1 MSGASDVGG
10 SEERARLAALDSYA
24 VLDTA
29 PEQAFDDI
37 ARLAARLCGTPSAFV
52 SLVDRDRQWFKARV
66 GVDPSETPRNI
77 AFCDHAIR
85 GDAVMIVPDTAR
97 DPRFADNPLVT
108 GDPFVRFYA
117 GAPIIDSDG
126 HALGTVCVIDTQ
138 PRTDFDGTDVLAALA
153 RQVAVQLELRRRIAR
168 DTDSVS
174 VAENYRDLLW
184 SRAIDVM
191 VVTDVEGVVVESN
204 PAWQRMFGPADAAH
218 PITLLYAASETS
230 PLRVPGE
237 GEDGI
242 QVQRRMMTANGDEVS
257 IDWTLVRKN
266 DLVFRIGRDQTRAI
280 RAEEQLAHI
289 QKMESLGQ
297 LTGGIAH
304 DFNNLLTI
312 ILGNIETAM
321 RRAKAGRTGDLARV
335 LDHAREASERA
346 ANLTQRLLAFARRQS
361 LDPVVIDPVAL
372 VTQLK
377 DLFDRS
383 LGGAHRVAYRQGD
396 DVCKISID
404 PAQLEN
410 SLINLVVN
418 ARDAMPDGGTIEI
431 TVENVDLDSLAD
443 DDSAQDCQPGDYVRI
458 AVRDEGIGMDAA
470 TRERVFEPF
479 FTTKDHGK
487 GTGLGLS
494 QVMGFVAQSGGRV
507 AVDTSVGKGTEI
519 SLWLPVAVDG
529 EEQPGKRAPANGA
542 GDVLLSPG
550 RAQGNILLVEDN
562 ERLRSHVV
570 ELLGEAGYAIVE
582 AVDGVQAVELL
593 GSGTPPDLVL
603 SDVKMPNLD
612 GFQLSA
618 EVRKRFPDM
627 PILLMTGYAG
637 KETPDYAAHDAMIAK
652 PFTADRLLM
661 QVETMLARIDAD

>member
-1 MSGASDVGG
+1 MTATGEVDTSA
-10 SEERARLAALDSYA
+10 ERARLGALDSYA

-37 ARLAARLCGTPSAFV
+37 ARLAARLCGTPSALV
-52 SLVDRDRQWFKARV
+52 SLLDRDRQWFKAKV
-66 GVDPSETPRNI
+66 GVDPCETARDI
-77 AFCDHAIR
+77 AFCDYAIR
-85 GDAVMIVPDTAR
+85 GDAVMVVPDAAI
-97 DPRFADNPLVT
+97 DPRFSYNPLVV
-108 GDPFVRFYA
+108 GEPFIRFYA

-126 HALGTVCVIDTQ
+126 HALGTVCVLDTR
-138 PRTDFDGTDVLAALA
+138 PRADFDGADALAALA
-153 RQVAVQLELRRRIAR
+153 RQVVVQLELRRRIAR
-168 DTDSVS
+168 DTHSVS

-204 PAWQRMFGPADAAH
+204 PAWQKMFGSVDPAH
-218 PITLLYAASETS
+218 PISQLYAASETS
-230 PLRVPGE
+230 PLKVPGE

-242 QVQRRMMTANGDEVS
+242 QVQRRMMTASGGEVS

-321 RRAKAGRTGDLARV
+321 RRVKAGRTDELARV

-361 LDPVVIDPVAL
+361 LDPVLIDPVAL
-372 VTQLK
+372 VTDLR

-383 LGGAHRVAYRQGD
+383 LGGAHRIAYRRGEE
-396 DVCKISID
+396 VCKISID

-418 ARDAMPDGGTIEI
+418 ARDAMPDGGTILI
-431 TVENVDLDSLAD
+431 TVENVDLDD
-443 DDSAQDCQPGDYVRI
+443 DGSGGDCQAGDYVRI
-458 AVRDEGIGMDAA
+458 AVRDEGTGMDAA

-494 QVMGFVAQSGGRV
+494 QVMGFVSQSGGRV
-507 AVDTSVGKGTEI
+507 AVETSVGKGTEI

-529 EEQPGKRAPANGA
+529 DLPPRRRAARNDG

-550 RAQGNILLVEDN
+550 RSRGNILLVEDN
-562 ERLRSHVV
+562 ERLRSHVGG
-570 ELLGEAGYAIVE
+570 LLVEAGYTIVE
-582 AVDGVQAVELL
+582 AVDGAQAADLL
-593 GSGTPPDLVL
+593 GDDDPPQLVL

-618 EVRKRFPDM
+618 EVRKRFPDL

-637 KETPDYAAHDAMIAK
+637 KGTPDYAAHDAMIAK
-652 PFTADRLLM
+652 PFTGDQLLM
-661 QVETMLARIDAD
+661 KIEALLTQADPD

>member
-1 MSGASDVGG
+1 MSGAIETAT
-10 SEERARLAALDSYA
+10 SERERARLAALDSYA

-37 ARLAARLCGTPSAFV
+37 ARLAAQLCGTPSALV
-52 SLVDRDRQWFKARV
+52 SLIDGERQWFKAKV
-66 GVDPSETPRNI
+66 GVNPCETARDI

-85 GDAVMIVPDTAR
+85 SDSVMVVPDTAI

-108 GDPFVRFYA
+108 GDPYVRFYA
-117 GAPIIDSDG
+117 GAPIVDADG
-126 HALGTVCVIDTQ
+126 HALGTVCILDTR
-138 PRTDFDGTDVLAALA
+138 PHAGFDGADTLVALA

-168 DTDSVS
+168 DTESVA

-184 SRAIDVM
+184 SRAVDVM
-191 VVTDVEGVVVESN
+191 VVTDVDGVIVEAN
-204 PAWQRMFGPADAAH
+204 PAWEKMFGSIEAAL
-218 PITLLYAASETS
+218 PINRLFSPSEVR
-230 PLRVPGE
+230 PLVVPD
-237 GEDGI
+237 EDDDGVQI
-242 QVQRRMMTANGDEVS
+242 QRRMMTIGGEEVS

-312 ILGNIETAM
+312 ILGNLESAT
-321 RRAKAGRTGDLARV
+321 RRVKSGRTSEIERL

-361 LDPVVIDPVAL
+361 LEPVLVDPVAL
-372 VTQLK
+372 VIDLK

-383 LGGAHRVAYRQGD
+383 LGGAHKIVYRHPD
-396 DVCKISID
+396 DIRKISID

-418 ARDAMPDGGTIEI
+418 ARDAMPDGGTILI
-431 TVENVDLDSLAD
+431 SVENGELSGGTDKD
-443 DDSAQDCQPGDYVRI
+443 DPIGDFVRI
-458 AVRDEGIGMDAA
+458 AVRDEGTGMDEA
-470 TRERVFEPF
+470 TRKRVFEPF
-479 FTTKDHGK
+479 FTTKEHGK

-494 QVMGFVAQSGGRV
+494 QVMGFVSQSGGRV
-507 AVDTSVGKGTEI
+507 AVETGVGEGTEI
-519 SLWLPVAVDG
+519 SLWLPVALDG
-529 EEQPGKRAPANGA
+529 AFATGQSEA
-542 GDVLLSPG
+542 GGESRDVLLSPG
-550 RAQGNILLVEDN
+550 RSQGRVLLVEDN
-562 ERLRSHVV
+562 EQLRHHVGQ
-570 ELLGEAGYAIVE
+570 LLSEAGYDIVE
-582 AVDGVQAVELL
+582 AGDGAEAVDLLDDDDAV
-593 GSGTPPDLVL
+593 PDLVL
-603 SDVKMPNLD
+603 SDIKMPNLD

-618 EVRKRFPDM
+618 EVRRGFPEV

-637 KETPDYAAHDAMIAK
+637 KETPDYARHDALIAK
-652 PFTADRLLM
+652 PFTADKLLM
-661 QVETMLARIDAD
+661 QIQTMLARAAAR

>member
-1 MSGASDVGG
+1 MSGAIDTAT
-10 SEERARLAALDSYA
+10 SERERARLAALDSYA

-37 ARLAARLCGTPSAFV
+37 ARLAAQLCGTPSALV
-52 SLVDRDRQWFKARV
+52 SLIDGERQWFKAKV
-66 GVDPSETPRNI
+66 GVNPCETARDI

-85 GDAVMIVPDTAR
+85 SDSVMVVPDTAI

-108 GDPFVRFYA
+108 GDPYVRFYA
-117 GAPIIDSDG
+117 GAPIVDADG
-126 HALGTVCVIDTQ
+126 HALGTVCILDTR
-138 PRTDFDGTDVLAALA
+138 PHAGFDGASTLVALA

-168 DTDSVS
+168 DTESVA

-191 VVTDVEGVVVESN
+191 VVTDVDGVIVEAN
-204 PAWQRMFGPADAAH
+204 PAWEKMFGSIEAAL
-218 PITLLYAASETS
+218 PINRLFSPSEVR
-230 PLRVPGE
+230 PLVVPD
-237 GEDGI
+237 EDDDGVQI
-242 QVQRRMMTANGDEVS
+242 QRRMMTIGGEEVS

-312 ILGNIETAM
+312 ILGNLESAT
-321 RRAKAGRTGDLARV
+321 RRVKSGRTSEIERL

-361 LDPVVIDPVAL
+361 LEPVLVDPVAL
-372 VTQLK
+372 VIDLK

-383 LGGAHRVAYRQGD
+383 LGDAHKIVYRHPD
-396 DVCKISID
+396 DIRKISID

-418 ARDAMPDGGTIEI
+418 ARDAMPDGGTILI
-431 TVENVDLDSLAD
+431 SVENGELSGGTDKD
-443 DDSAQDCQPGDYVRI
+443 DPIGEFVRI
-458 AVRDEGIGMDAA
+458 AVRDEGTGMDEA
-470 TRERVFEPF
+470 TRKRVFEPF
-479 FTTKDHGK
+479 FTTKEHGK

-494 QVMGFVAQSGGRV
+494 QVMGFVSQSGGRV
-507 AVDTSVGKGTEI
+507 AVETGVGQGTEI
-519 SLWLPVAVDG
+519 SLWLPVALDG
-529 EEQPGKRAPANGA
+529 AFATGQSEA
-542 GDVLLSPG
+542 GGQSRDVLLSPG
-550 RAQGNILLVEDN
+550 RSQGRVLLVEDN
-562 ERLRSHVV
+562 EQLRHHVGQ
-570 ELLGEAGYAIVE
+570 LLSEAGYDIVE
-582 AVDGVQAVELL
+582 AGDGAEAVALL
-593 GSGTPPDLVL
+593 DDGDAVPDLVL
-603 SDVKMPNLD
+603 SDIKMPNLD

-618 EVRKRFPDM
+618 EVRRGFPEV

-637 KETPDYAAHDAMIAK
+637 KETPDYARHDALIAK
-652 PFTADRLLM
+652 PFTADKLLM
-661 QVETMLARIDAD
+661 QIQTMLARAAAR

>member
-1 MSGASDVGG
+1 MSGVSEVGS
-10 SEERARLAALDSYA
+10 SEERARLAALESYA
-24 VLDTA
+24 VLGTA

-37 ARLAARLCGTPSAFV
+37 ARLAARLCGTPSALV
-52 SLVDRDRQWFKARV
+52 SLIDRDRQWFKARV
-66 GVDPSETPRNI
+66 GVDPSETPRDI

-85 GDAVMIVPDTAR
+85 GDAVMIVPDAAV

-126 HALGTVCVIDTQ
+126 YALGTVCVLDTE
-138 PRTDFDGTDVLAALA
+138 PRADFDGADALAALA

-168 DTDSVS
+168 DSDSVS
-174 VAENYRDLLW
+174 VAEDYRDLLW

-191 VVTDVEGVVVESN
+191 VVTDVEGVVVEAN
-204 PAWQRMFGPADAAH
+204 PAWQNMFGSVEQGQ
-218 PITLLYAASETS
+218 PITQLYAASETS
-230 PLRVPGE
+230 PLKIPGE

-242 QVQRRMMTANGDEVS
+242 QIQRRMMTASGDEVT

-321 RRAKAGRTGDLARV
+321 RRAKAGRVGDLPRI

-361 LDPVVIDPVAL
+361 LDPLVIDPVAL
-372 VTQLK
+372 VTELK

-418 ARDAMPDGGTIEI
+418 ARDAMPDGGTIVI
-431 TVENVDLDSLAD
+431 TVENVDLVD
-443 DDSAQDCQPGDYVRI
+443 DGSDDDCQPGDYVRI
-458 AVRDEGIGMDAA
+458 AVRDEGTGMDAA

-479 FTTKDHGK
+479 FTTKEHGK

-494 QVMGFVAQSGGRV
+494 QVMGFVSQSGGRV
-507 AVDTSVGKGTEI
+507 AVDTKVGKGTEI

-529 EEQPGKRAPANGA
+529 KLSTSRRPTDRG
-542 GDVLLSPG
+542 GDVLFSPG
-550 RAQGNILLVEDN
+550 RSQGSILLVEDN
-562 ERLRSHVV
+562 ERLRSHVGG
-570 ELLGEAGYAIVE
+570 LLGEAGYAIVE
-582 AVDGVQAVELL
+582 AVDGAQAVDLL
-593 GSGTPPDLVL
+593 GAGTQPDLVL

-618 EVRKRFPDM
+618 EVRKRFPDV

-637 KETPDYAAHDAMIAK
+637 KETPEYAAHDAMIAK

-661 QVETMLARIDAD
+661 QVETMLARAGAG